1 MWRARATSVPS
12 PQKVQE
18 KPRKSGDKLKGIT
31 FETRLIKGLVII
43 DRLGRKGG
51 WSSEDFVCVTTKFT
65 WSSVRLCNT
74 LKIPPPP
81 PLHNG

>member
-18 KPRKSGDKLKGIT
+18 KLRKSGDKLKGIT

-43 DRLGRKGG
+43 DRLERKGG
-51 WSSEDFVCVTTKFT
+51 WISEDVVWVTIKFT
-65 WSSVRLCNT
+65 
-74 LKIPPPP
+74 
-81 PLHNG
+81 

>member
-31 FETRLIKGLVII
+31 FESRLIKGLVII

-51 WSSEDFVCVTTKFT
+51 WISEDVVWVTIKFT
-65 WSSVRLCNT
+65 
-74 LKIPPPP
+74 
-81 PLHNG
+81 

>member
-31 FETRLIKGLVII
+31 FETGLIKGLII
-43 DRLGRKGG
+43 DRLGRKGDG
-51 WSSEDFVCVTTKFT
+51 VRRILFGSRQNLLDPSCG
-65 WSSVRLCNT
+65 SVILLRS
-74 LKIPPPP
+74 PPSPP
-81 PLHNG
+81 S

>member
-18 KPRKSGDKLKGIT
+18 KPWKSGDKLKGIT

-43 DRLGRKGG
+43 DRLERKGG
-51 WSSEDFVCVTTKFT
+51 WISEDFVWVTTKFT
-65 WSSVRLCNT
+65 
-74 LKIPPPP
+74 
-81 PLHNG
+81 

>member
-18 KPRKSGDKLKGIT
+18 KLRKSGDKLKGIT

-43 DRLGRKGG
+43 DRLGRKGDG
-51 WSSEDFVCVTTKFT
+51 VRRILFGSRQNLLDPPCG
-65 WSSVRLCNT
+65 SVILLRF
-74 LKIPPPP
+74 PPPFP
-81 PLHNG
+81 PS